1 MRSAHSRIQL
11 SVRRASAIV
20 LLGLVLLATAAFLTG
35 TLSYAVTSGVSMQ
48 PTYHAG
54 DLVFLVPSERYGAGD
69 VVAYHGGVDGKVQ
82 VLHRITAGDASG
94 YEMKGDNNQSVDPTH
109 PRADQLIGRAVLHI
123 PTAGAVVG
131 SPITRV
137 VAVIALFTLLAVLVK
152 KPAPKKGAAHGS
164 RRAGDQSTVLWKMFV
179 AVDLALLVALG
190 VTFGLAMSAA
200 RPEPTA
206 TQTTALAYQAR
217 TTISDT
223 YPSGTLVT
231 GDAVFTKLVDDVDVT
246 FHYTTTAATSAVRG
260 TARLYAEISTASGWH
275 RSVPLVA
282 DTPLVRGRADL
293 TATLDLVRI
302 HALADNVAT
311 ATGVGTGP
319 INIAI
324 TGSTSTRVGT
334 GAAAHGVAVLRL
346 QLTPLELVYAGAT
359 PSPSRYGPAVI
370 TTSPLGSATPAH
382 PSNSPVDHVGV
393 PLLIAL
399 LLSCGATAVVW
410 PSHGG
415 EAKVPTGIAAA
426 GIQVADSLTRIH
438 LLDRTALAEIA
449 STTGAAIVQGDDGW
463 QGVFTPDVLYWITQ
477 PRDGLQPA

>member
-1 MRSAHSRIQL
+1 M
-11 SVRRASAIV
+11 
-20 LLGLVLLATAAFLTG
+20 LLVAAAFFTG

-69 VVAYHGGVDGKVQ
+69 VVAYHGGVDGNVQ
-82 VLHRITAGDASG
+82 ILHRIIAGDASG
-94 YEMKGDNNQSVDPTH
+94 YDMKGDSNQSIDPTH

-123 PTAGAVVG
+123 PNAGAVVG

-137 VAVIALFTLLAVLVK
+137 VAVIALLTLLAVLVK

-164 RRAGDQSTVLWKMFV
+164 RRAGDQSTVLWKTFV
-179 AVDLALLVALG
+179 AIDIALLAALG
-190 VTFGLAMSAA
+190 ATFGLAMSAA
-200 RPEPTA
+200 RSEPAA
-206 TQTTALAYQAR
+206 TETTALAYQAR

-231 GDAVFTKLVDDVDVT
+231 GDAVFTKLVDDVDVA
-246 FHYTTTAATSAVRG
+246 FHYTTTAATSAVHG
-260 TARLYAEISTASGWH
+260 TARLHAEISTASGWH
-275 RSVPLVA
+275 SSVPLVA
-282 DTPLVRGRADL
+282 DTPLVGGRADL
-293 TATLDLVRI
+293 TATLDLVSI

-324 TGSTSTRVGT
+324 TGSTSTRLGT
-334 GAAAHGVAVLRL
+334 GAAAQGVAVLRL

-359 PSPSRYGPAVI
+359 PSPSQYGPAVI
-370 TTSPLGSATPAH
+370 TTSPLGSVTPAH
-382 PSNSPVDHVGV
+382 PSDSPVDHLRV
-393 PLLIAL
+393 PLLVAL

-410 PSHGG
+410 PSRGG
-415 EAKVPTGIAAA
+415 EVKVSMGIAAA
-426 GIQVADSLTRIH
+426 GIQVADRLTRIH
-438 LLDRTALAEIA
+438 LLDRAALAEIA

-463 QGVFTPDVLYWITQ
+463 QGVFTPDVLYWITEPPGGVQ
-477 PRDGLQPA
+477 PV